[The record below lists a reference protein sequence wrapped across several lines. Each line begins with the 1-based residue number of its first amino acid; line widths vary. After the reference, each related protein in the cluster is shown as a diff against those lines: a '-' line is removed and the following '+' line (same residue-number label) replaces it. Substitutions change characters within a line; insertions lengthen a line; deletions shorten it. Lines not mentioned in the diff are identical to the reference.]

1 MEDFTTGLVGKIG
14 LPNPRLMEA
23 MRLEHCEGGD
33 SMDTFKAPNYGTSTT
48 PEAEWR
54 VVNDPEEGK
63 RVSLDSVDK
72 LHKRRVRAL
81 AELREDKEVKGARLR
96 DEEILALLLYT
107 GWKLTGSFATPLLRC
122 C

>member
-1 MEDFTTGLVGKIG
+1 
-14 LPNPRLMEA
+14 
-23 MRLEHCEGGD
+23 MRGD
-33 SMDTFKAPNYGTSTT
+33 SKATFSPGNYGTTTT

-81 AELREDKEVKGARLR
+81 VELREDKEVKDAGLR

-107 GWKLTGSFATPLLRC
+107 GWKLTGSFAIPALRC
-122 C
+122 RWEDLDGT